1 MSEVQTKSL
10 IAQILDTWIQG
21 EKSEKLTLAN
31 YANAA
36 AILHQNVDDINWV
49 GFYLYDQQ
57 LKQLVL
63 GPFLGKPAVT
73 VISPDSGVVGQS
85 FTAQSTVVV
94 PDVKAFSGHIVCDP
108 ISNAEIVV
116 PITKADG
123 TKLGVLDIDSPTLN
137 RFTKQDQTDLE
148 DYIQTLLGYIDRI

>member
-63 GPFLGKPAVT
+63 GPFLGKQSVT
-73 VISPDSGVVGQS
+73 VITPDSGVVGQS

>member
-1 MSEVQTKSL
+1 M
-10 IAQILDTWIQG
+10 
-21 EKSEKLTLAN
+21 
-31 YANAA
+31 
-36 AILHQNVDDINWV
+36 
-49 GFYLYDQQ
+49 
-57 LKQLVL
+57 
-63 GPFLGKPAVT
+63 T